1 MSDMSKKV
9 REARNAKAKRL
20 ADEPEGKVDA
30 SEYKV
35 PGEMNTAAKTGQG
48 LGGGKGIVH
57 VRAYKRGG
65 PVRTKC
71 EGEEVAHHGG
81 RKARASG
88 GPTEEERIANQREA
102 FGFVPSNGKK
112 TWSPSKPPPRE
123 EMVPTG
129 TGKSIPVSKV
139 NKVTKSLLGWR
150 KDGGRIARA
159 MGGPGMMPP
168 QGGPPMTQVAQPPVN
183 RMNFSPVPNR
193 MGAAIGAF
201 GAKRGGK
208 IPAEISGTR
217 PTGGRTAKADG
228 GGNWIAGA
236 VKHPGALHK
245 KLHVPEGEK
254 IPAKKLVKAEHSS
267 NPTER
272 KEADLAKTLKGLHK
286 AGGGGLSERMPRAS
300 GGKAGKGKTSITII
314 VGSPKQ
320 QQPPMMPP
328 GGPPMP
334 PAHPPMMAPPPGG
347 PPAMG
352 GPGAPPMPPPSMGG
366 AGGPPQPVP
375 PMRKAGGRVHNPG
388 YPLKDG
394 SGGGEG
400 RKEKIRAYGAD

>member
-1 MSDMSKKV
+1 
-9 REARNAKAKRL
+9 
-20 ADEPEGKVDA
+20 
-30 SEYKV
+30 
-35 PGEMNTAAKTGQG
+35 
-48 LGGGKGIVH
+48 
-57 VRAYKRGG
+57 
-65 PVRTKC
+65 
-71 EGEEVAHHGG
+71 
-81 RKARASG
+81 
-88 GPTEEERIANQREA
+88 
-102 FGFVPSNGKK
+102 
-112 TWSPSKPPPRE
+112 
-123 EMVPTG
+123 
-129 TGKSIPVSKV
+129 
-139 NKVTKSLLGWR
+139 
-150 KDGGRIARA
+150 
-159 MGGPGMMPP
+159 
-168 QGGPPMTQVAQPPVN
+168 MTQVAQPPVN

-217 PTGGRTAKADG
+217 PTGGRTAKA
-228 GGNWIAGA
+228 
-236 VKHPGALHK
+236 
-245 KLHVPEGEK
+245 E
-254 IPAKKLVKAEHSS
+254 
-267 NPTER
+267 
-272 KEADLAKTLKGLHK
+272 
-286 AGGGGLSERMPRAS
+286 GGLSERMPRAS
-300 GGKAGKGKTSITII
+300 GGKTGKGKTNITII

-320 QQPPMMPP
+320 QQPSMMPP